1 MSSLVERVV
10 RIVRIVGIVRKV
22 RGEERRGLASPLHPL
37 ALCVS
42 KVSVRGHGISIIH
55 SGRSPALHGLLI
67 ANLTSYAGLALFTAV
82 GFGELFPSFPCAD
95 AWEIPFH
102 PFTAL
107 TAL

>member
-10 RIVRIVGIVRKV
+10 GIVRKV
-22 RGEERRGLASPLHPL
+22 RVEERRGLASPLHPL
-37 ALCVS
+37 TLYADN
-42 KVSVRGHGISIIH
+42 VSVRGHGISIIH
-55 SGRSPALHGLLI
+55 SGRFPALHGLRI
-67 ANLTSYAGLALFTAV
+67 ANLTSYADLASFTAV

-95 AWEIPFH
+95 AWEIPSH

>member
-1 MSSLVERVV
+1 MWCALSELSELSESSAL
-10 RIVRIVGIVRKV
+10 KV

-37 ALCVS
+37 ALCVR
-42 KVSVRGHGISIIH
+42 KVSVRGIGIPIIH
-55 SGRSPALHGLLI
+55 CGRSTALHGLRS
-67 ANLTSYAGLALFTAV
+67 ANLTSYAGRASFTAV

-95 AWEIPFH
+95 AWEIPSH